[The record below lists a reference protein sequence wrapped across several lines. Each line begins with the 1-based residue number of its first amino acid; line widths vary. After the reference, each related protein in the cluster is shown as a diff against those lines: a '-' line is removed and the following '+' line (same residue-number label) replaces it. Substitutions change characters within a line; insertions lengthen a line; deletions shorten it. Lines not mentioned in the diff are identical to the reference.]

1 MIPKRL
7 RATVP
12 GPQPSP
18 LLARGPSSPFPGW
31 GTSRGSPRAGPDAP
45 SRALPG
51 RSLLSGVG
59 GGGGAHAHRGGVP
72 AGWGVGA
79 HAQGGGGPAGWGGAG
94 SRTRRWCPRSC
105 PGSRRGARA
114 RGSCS
119 PAAGGPEAGGAPH
132 RSTLG
137 RVRGC
142 AEVSRGRGRRESAP
156 PPRQSRSLTVA
167 VWGAEEAA
175 AVLAWQSLVLRGPRC
190 H

>member
-31 GTSRGSPRAGPDAP
+31 GTSRGSPRAGPVAP

-59 GGGGAHAHRGGVP
+59 GGG
-72 AGWGVGA
+72 GA

-94 SRTRRWCPRSC
+94 SRTRRWCPRSG

-156 PPRQSRSLTVA
+156 PPRQSRSLTVV